1 VLIGNITRVPLLW
14 QGAFGGWGLGW
25 LDTPMPTL
33 VSLGSTGVI
42 VAVLFFA
49 LGKSRRSRIW
59 TAAAITFLAAAV
71 PLYVL
76 QRNLNYVGE
85 NVQPRYILPLL
96 IVIAGVLLLAFE
108 RKGVTF
114 TRPQAWIIAVV
125 LIAAGSLALFTN
137 LKRYVAGLSDETLIN
152 LDANAQWWWAIP
164 ISPLAMWVVGSV
176 SYALVVI
183 AVMYLAR
190 HGERRLAEK
199 AISA

>member
-1 VLIGNITRVPLLW
+1 
-14 QGAFGGWGLGW
+14 
-25 LDTPMPTL
+25 M
-33 VSLGSTGVI
+33 
-42 VAVLFFA
+42 
-49 LGKSRRSRIW
+49 
-59 TAAAITFLAAAV
+59 
-71 PLYVL
+71 
-76 QRNLNYVGE
+76 GE

-114 TRPQAWIIAVV
+114 TRPQAWIIAVA

-199 AISA
+199 TISA